1 MAVFE
6 YISGKLADVTP
17 AAATIDKSGMGYF
30 IQISLHTYSQIRK
43 KEEARLFIHEIIRE
57 DNHELFGFYDQSE
70 REIFRLLI
78 SVSGVGA
85 NTARMM
91 LSSFTPGDLRNAIV
105 TENVNLIKSVKGI
118 GTKTAQ
124 RVIVDLKDKIARLG
138 ESEQIF
144 TGLDNT
150 VREEALSTLVML
162 GFGKSESVKVLDK
175 LLSAEPDMGVE
186 ELVKAA
192 LKTL

>member
-6 YISGKLADVTP
+6 YISGKISDITP
-17 AAATIDKSGMGYF
+17 AAVIIDKSGLGYSV
-30 IQISLHTYSQIRK
+30 QISLNTYSQIRK
-43 KEEARLFIHEIIRE
+43 KEEVKLFIHEILRE
-57 DNHELFGFYDQSE
+57 DNHDLFGFFDQTE

-91 LSSFTPGDLRNAIV
+91 LSSFSPGDLKNAIS
-105 TENVNLIKSVKGI
+105 TENVNLIRSVKGI

-138 ESEQIF
+138 ESTQF
-144 TGLDNT
+144 FAGQDNT
-150 VREEALSTLVML
+150 VREEALSALVML

-175 LLSAEPDMGVE
+175 ILTSEPDMGVE
-186 ELVKAA
+186 GLVKAA